1 MVKSQHSR
9 TGSSSFGKVSRALQ
23 VFHWFLDSGRGS
35 ESGGKS
41 FESNFFFWDAIE
53 HLVLVFFRS
62 ASPSSD
68 FWTTMVPQSGGF
80 CHLSAINTII
90 LIIIFLRLHI
100 LLFCFRDCSAP
111 CGQYFPPP
119 GTPTGHHYW
128 QRATDDMLGIV
139 ILFYPGTQVSLIS
152 GFHP

>member
-9 TGSSSFGKVSRALQ
+9 TDSSPYGKVSRALQ
-23 VFHWFLDSGRGS
+23 VFHWFLDSGS
-35 ESGGKS
+35 EASLEEKVLRAT
-41 FESNFFFWDAIE
+41 FFLRCNRAS
-53 HLVLVFFRS
+53 LLVFFWS

-139 ILFYPGTQVSLIS
+139 VLFYPGTQVSLIS